1 MDKTKTKLIS
11 LSRKYQLIRVKR
23 KTKKMMTAEKADR
36 FRRIGLIK

>member
-1 MDKTKTKLIS
+1 MDKTKTATVS

-23 KTKKMMTAEKADR
+23 KARKMMTAEKADR